1 MTDSTVD
8 HLPRTHDL
16 ARLLG
21 SPAFWVTVIAAATVW
36 FYNSGPL
43 GPDVSWLITVSERIL
58 AGQTLYVDIL
68 EPNPPMAGYLYL
80 PPTWLA
86 QVLGVAA
93 EPLVILYTTA
103 FCVVSTGLT
112 AWLVRRAG
120 LLQHAELLWPIS
132 FLLVGAAWGEDF
144 AQREHFATMAAL
156 PLLVAVALRAGG
168 SKPATWHWILAGLC
182 GGLML
187 AIKPHF
193 ALPIALPVLY
203 AALRQRSLRPL
214 IGAPE
219 HWLAGSIFLAFL
231 AMIWFAFPGFFTNIM
246 PVATAAY
253 VPDRRGPLL
262 LLGLPIVLF
271 FVMLTAFAVAGY
283 RQKITGEPLLGA
295 IFLCAVGFFIAYFA
309 QSRGYLYQILPSI
322 SLMSVFIIMSF
333 LQNVDAGRRS
343 AGVCIAAVAALAIG
357 SVPVLNEIHKWRVR
371 EPLYAAVQPY
381 GPGLKIVSILPDL
394 TAGSPLH
401 RVVDGTL
408 INSPPGLLMSM
419 SAIRL
424 RQERKPTGAWAESLR
439 AVEQGERTRLR
450 EDMLQQPPDIIV
462 TAASH
467 FDWFA
472 WAQEDP
478 TIAELLGEF
487 EEFAVVA
494 FDGYDIRLLK
504 RQGLEPRLDR
514 RP

>member
-8 HLPRTHDL
+8 QL
-16 ARLLG
+16 ARAPDFPRVLA
-21 SPAFWVTVIAAATVW
+21 SDVFWVAVIAAATIA
-36 FYNSGPL
+36 FYNLGPL

-68 EPNPPMAGYLYL
+68 EPNPPMAGYLYMI
-80 PPTWLA
+80 PAWLA
-86 QVLGVAA
+86 QTLGVSA

-103 FCVVSTGLT
+103 FGLATTGVS

-120 LLQHAELLWPIS
+120 LLPRSELLWPIS

-156 PLLVAVALRAGG
+156 PLLVAVALRAQGR
-168 SKPATWHWILAGLC
+168 KPATWHWILAGLC

-203 AALRQRSLRPL
+203 AATRQRSLRPL
-214 IGAPE
+214 FGAPE
-219 HWLAGSIFLAFL
+219 LWLAGSILLAFT
-231 AMIWFAFPGFFTNIM
+231 AMIWFAFPGFFSNIM
-246 PVATAAY
+246 PVATTAY
-253 VPDRRGPLL
+253 VPDRRDPLL
-262 LLGLPIVLF
+262 LLSLPVVLF
-271 FVMLTAFAVAGY
+271 FLVLTVFGLVAY
-283 RQKITGEPLLGA
+283 RQKIAGEPLLGA
-295 IFLCAVGFFIAYFA
+295 LFFCAIGFFVAYFA
-309 QSRGYLYQILPSI
+309 QSRGYLYQILPAI
-322 SLMSVFIIMSF
+322 ALMSVFVLMSF
-333 LQNVDAGRRS
+333 AQNVDEARKHIG
-343 AGVCIAAVAALAIG
+343 AALAAMAALAIG
-357 SVPVLNEIHKWRVR
+357 SVPMLYEIHQWRVR
-371 EPLYAAVQPY
+371 QPLYAAVEPY

-408 INSPPGLLMSM
+408 VNSPPGLLMSM

-424 RQERKPTGAWAESLR
+424 QQERAPTGAWAEALL

-467 FDWFA
+467 FDWFT
-472 WAQEDP
+472 WAKEDSQV
-478 TIAELLGEF
+478 AELVREF
-487 EEFAVVA
+487 EEFAVVP

-504 RQGLEPRLDR
+504 RPGLEAQHVPQ
-514 RP
+514 P